1 MRLRPENL
9 FYKKERCI
17 DAFFQ
22 KKKDEKKKETFWIK
36 KKESSLSIRPP
47 WIQNEGQNNTLPVKK
62 KRS

>member
-22 KKKDEKKKETFWIK
+22 KKKEEIK
-36 KKESSLSIRPP
+36 KKHSESRKRSPP
-47 WIQNEGQNNTLPVKK
+47 CRLDRHGFKTRVKK
-62 KRS
+62 IPYR